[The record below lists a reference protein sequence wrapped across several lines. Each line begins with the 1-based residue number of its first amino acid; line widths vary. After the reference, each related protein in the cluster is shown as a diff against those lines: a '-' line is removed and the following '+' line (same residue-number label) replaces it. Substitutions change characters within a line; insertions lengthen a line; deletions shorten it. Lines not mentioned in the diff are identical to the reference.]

1 MCVCVC
7 VCVWIWLIYY
17 VILLKRLQVCTVL
30 LAVKRNPFR
39 GRLYAVLNR
48 TVPACGVMWPPDTGA
63 QTSSL
68 QLHGSA
74 PHRLQPRPASFSYW
88 ASGTSTLAWTG
99 SVRGFQPARLVV
111 CIWQADRTR
120 PTAHQATAH
129 P

>member
-48 TVPACGVMWPPDTGA
+48 TVPACGVM
-63 QTSSL
+63 
-68 QLHGSA
+68 
-74 PHRLQPRPASFSYW
+74 
-88 ASGTSTLAWTG
+88 
-99 SVRGFQPARLVV
+99 
-111 CIWQADRTR
+111 
-120 PTAHQATAH
+120 
-129 P
+129 